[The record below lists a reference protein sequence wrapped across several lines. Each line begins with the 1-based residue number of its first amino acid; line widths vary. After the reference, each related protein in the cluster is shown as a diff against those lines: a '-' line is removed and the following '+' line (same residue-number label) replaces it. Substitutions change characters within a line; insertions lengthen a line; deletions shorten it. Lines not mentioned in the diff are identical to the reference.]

1 MISLK
6 LFLLIVGVVLIL
18 LLIFRKSKG
27 LRGTWD
33 SKNDIQEYAMLMSD
47 DNTPPVKPLKRNKR
61 SYDLE
66 QLAIDGTVSNVSNV
80 SKDSGDS
87 IGEKIS
93 RYHLEKTLNRK
104 FPKTRPD
111 FLKNPI
117 TNTNLELDCY
127 CQELN
132 LALEY
137 NGKQHYEF
145 VPKFHKTK
153 NDFYNQKYRD
163 EIKKRLCYE
172 NGIDLIEVPYKISHE
187 EIPLYIDASL
197 EKLGRIKFTM
207 R

>member
-1 MISLK
+1 MIPLK
-6 LFLLIVGVVLIL
+6 LFLLIVGIVLIL
-18 LLIFRKSKG
+18 LLILRKSKG

-33 SKNDIQEYAMLMSD
+33 NKNDIQEYAILMSD
-47 DNTPPVKPLKRNKR
+47 DTTPEKPLKKSKRN
-61 SYDLE
+61 YDLE
-66 QLAIDGTVSNVSNV
+66 QLANVDNTV

-93 RYHLEKTLNRK
+93 RYHLEKTLNKK

-117 TNTNLELDCY
+117 TNTNLELDCF
-127 CQELN
+127 CEDLK

-172 NGIDLIEVPYKISHE
+172 NGIDLIEVPYKISHD